1 MHKVDENMLPMLEI
15 LPMAVTVWDWEFN
28 MIYCNEEIKRILG
41 LPDKQKY
48 LDDYLTYL
56 PVYQTDGSHSLPK
69 LRTLINDIKDKGRM
83 EFEWAH
89 VNSKGKI
96 LLFDNVGISGEFLG
110 QPAIFSYGTPKSEV
124 VILKE
129 KMAKVQKVHDR
140 LHETLDAIPLSI
152 CFWDTDFN
160 VLYCNQEL
168 VRKLKISNKKEY
180 LDNPLK
186 YAPEY
191 YMDGLLTT
199 DKIAMLAR
207 EIIEKGRIEFEWM
220 NIDAAGHCYPSIH
233 TGVSGEYMG
242 VQGAWL
248 YGKDTSEM
256 MTFKQRVQ
264 LIFDAAPLVIDF
276 WSEDGICINCNDFA
290 AEFFGFSSKSEYT
303 TGVYDLR
310 PEYQP
315 NGRKTDEVWME
326 HVQKTFEDGY
336 DVCQFVT
343 HKDGQQFF
351 FEIFSFYM
359 HVVDEIVM
367 VSYSCDITEKTQK
380 EIALANSEAKS
391 KFLSRMSHEL
401 RTPISAVLGIA
412 EIELNNPGRFENTDE
427 SFAKIHESA
436 SMLLNLANDILDL
449 SKVEADKLELSQSPY
464 ETIHLINNI
473 INVYPLHKGDS
484 SVEFLLTVDENLPV
498 ALRGDYPRIKQ
509 ILNNLLANAF
519 KYIEFGSVHL
529 TINYSSGDYG
539 ESGLCI
545 SVKDT
550 GPGMTTNQ
558 INRLFEDYTRLHEE
572 EQPLT
577 TGTGLGMAIVS
588 SLVQLMCGTVKVD
601 SSVGEGTCITVHI
614 PQTIENATVIGS
626 DRAAKLQNF
635 ESGVNGN
642 KAAAIPS
649 AMFEGKV
656 LVVDD
661 MPSNLYVARGLLT
674 PYGLQV
680 DTCADGH
687 KALEKIKEGSTYD
700 IIFMDQ
706 MMPGINGTDTMH
718 KLREIGYTK
727 PIVVLTGNA
736 LQGQAEEFMA
746 KGFDGFVAKPI
757 NTECL
762 YAVLI
767 KFVAVS

>member
-1 MHKVDENMLPMLEI
+1 MHKVDENMLSMLEI

-28 MIYCNEEIKRILG
+28 MAYCNEEIKRILS
-41 LPDKQKY
+41 LADKQEY
-48 LDDYLTYL
+48 LDNYLTYL

-69 LRTLINDIKDKGRM
+69 LRALINDIKDSGRM

-89 VNSKGKI
+89 VDAKGKI
-96 LLFDNVGISGEFLG
+96 VLFDTVGISGVFLES
-110 QPAIFSYGTPKSEV
+110 PAIFFYSTPKSEV

-140 LHETLDAIPLSI
+140 LHETLDVIPLSI
-152 CFWDTDFN
+152 SFWDLDFN
-160 VLYCNQEL
+160 TLYCNREL
-168 VRKLKISNKKEY
+168 IRKLRVSNKKEY

-207 EIIEKGRIEFEWM
+207 EIIEKGRAEFEWM
-220 NIDAAGHCYPSIH
+220 NIDSTGCCYPSIH
-233 TGVSGEYMG
+233 TGVLGEYMG
-242 VQGAWL
+242 VQGAWI

-256 MTFKQRVQ
+256 LTFKQRVQ

-276 WSEDGICINCNDFA
+276 WNEDGVCINCNDFA
-290 AEFFGFSSKSEYT
+290 AEFFGFKNKSEYT
-303 TGVYDLR
+303 TGIYDLR
-310 PEYQP
+310 PELQP
-315 NGRKTDEVWME
+315 DGRKTNEVWMD
-326 HVQKTFEDGY
+326 HVKKTFEDGY
-336 DVCQFVT
+336 DVCKFVT

-412 EIELNNPGRFENTDE
+412 EIELKNPGRFENTDE

-436 SMLLNLANDILDL
+436 SMLLDLANDILDL
-449 SKVEADKLELSQSPY
+449 SKVEAGKLELLESQY

-473 INVYPLHKGDS
+473 INVYPIHKGDS
-484 SVEFLLTVDENLPV
+484 SVEFTLTVDENLPIS
-498 ALRGDYPRIKQ
+498 LRGDYPRIKQ
-509 ILNNLLANAF
+509 IVNNLLANAF
-519 KYIEFGSVHL
+519 KYIESGSVHL
-529 TINYSSGDYG
+529 EINYDSNKSN
-539 ESGLCI
+539 LCV
-545 SVKDT
+545 SVKDS

-577 TGTGLGMAIVS
+577 TGTGLGMAVVS
-588 SLVQLMCGTVKVD
+588 SLVQLMRGTIEVD
-601 SSVGEGTCITVHI
+601 SKVGEGTCITAHI
-614 PQTIENATVIGS
+614 PQAIEDTTVIGS
-626 DRAAKLQNF
+626 DRAKKLQNF
-635 ESGVNGN
+635 EAGVNG
-642 KAAAIPS
+642 KIPATITT
-649 AMFEGKV
+649 AMFSGKV

-680 DTCADGH
+680 DTCADGN
-687 KALEKIKEGSTYD
+687 KALEQIKEGNTYD

-706 MMPGINGTDTMH
+706 MMPGINGTDTMY
-718 KLREIGYTK
+718 KLREIGYSK

-762 YAVLI
+762 YDILM